1 MKCPNCGA
9 TLDYVDENIIKC
21 PYCNT
26 KHANTEFRKTDSGD
40 LSDLMKKVFQDSDG
54 NGVPDV
60 FEGDGVTKNGTT
72 YVTVNGKP
80 LNDMEELPDNIKE
93 IVGGLGNDNFA
104 NISEIQISQSLPQQA
119 STPDKLEDDIQYRE
133 LKELLLQAKPG
144 KAYPIGLVILIA
156 TGIIYLII
164 SIIIIRALPNI
175 TFAPFAIGF
184 AGFSLASALYFF
196 SNKANNQK
204 RAKQIRI
211 VNEGKRTEAKIVDT
225 RCSSISTGGTSGTI
239 YVHKTE
245 FQVFPESGNSY
256 SITKRMTLNS
266 IGDSSIEIG
275 ELIEVFIDPTD
286 KKYFVWPQELKC
298 HPEFNK
304 LLLKNQ
310 YL

>member
-21 PYCNT
+21 PYCAT

-40 LSDLMKKVFQDSDG
+40 LGDLMEKVFQDSDG

-60 FEGDGVTKNGTT
+60 FEGDGVTKIGTT

-104 NISEIQISQSLPQQA
+104 NISKIQISQSQPQQA
-119 STPDKLEDDIQYRE
+119 STPDKLEDDFQYRE
-133 LKELLLQAKPG
+133 LKELLSQAKPG
-144 KAYPIGLVILIA
+144 KAYPLGLVILLV

-164 SIIIIRALPNI
+164 AIMIIRAVPSN
-175 TFAPFAIGF
+175 TFAPFAIGL
-184 AGFSLASALYFF
+184 AGFSLASVLYFF
-196 SNKANNQK
+196 SNKAKIQK
-204 RAKQIRI
+204 RAKQMRI

-225 RCSSISTGGTSGTI
+225 RSTMSTGTSGTI

-245 FQVFPESGNSY
+245 FEIYPESGNPY
-256 SITKRMTLNS
+256 SITKRMTLDPVGN
-266 IGDSSIEIG
+266 SSIEIG
-275 ELIEVFIDPTD
+275 KLIEVFIDPTD
-286 KKYFVWPQELKC
+286 KEYIVWTQELKC
-298 HPEFNK
+298 HPEFIR
-304 LLLKNQ
+304 LLFKNR